1 MKKIFKNNKLQ
12 SGTILIQV
20 FVFGMIA
27 VLIIGALIGWA
38 GTNIKSSRN
47 TVNREQ
53 AIEIAEAGV
62 EYYRWHL
69 AHAQND
75 FQDSTN
81 QSGPYVHNYY
91 DKDGNLIGSFT
102 DRKSVV

>member
-1 MKKIFKNNKLQ
+1 
-12 SGTILIQV
+12 
-20 FVFGMIA
+20 MIA
-27 VLIIGALIGWA
+27 VLVIGALISWA

-47 TVNREQ
+47 TVNKEQ

-75 FQDSTN
+75 FRDGSTTPSVPDCTN
-81 QSGPYVHNYY
+81 SLETRGPTT
-91 DKDGNLIGSFT
+91 ST
-102 DRKSVV
+102 RRSS